1 MAFRTNAVAK
11 SDNSAKTQVNYE
23 EMNSYVVETAG
34 LQERETMIGYIAGIV
49 DLGNQNMPDAEVPFN
64 GTEEDEAAEIEKNPG
79 TYFEDGIDPVS
90 KKKVR
95 YKKWPQKP
103 VQCVAIAVDVPDVIL
118 DKGQFFGKSN
128 PQPLR
133 LWLGGTFYI
142 PSVGMVVG
150 RPTPLKINKSSGE
163 WSFDAKHLFYKMAV
177 ASKLIK
183 AGEPFLPSSIDQLLG
198 KAFQFDV
205 QVFFKESKG
214 KKYYTEYIKFLGG
227 LGRGQQQPEVP
238 DNLFLIEFDG
248 DFTKEDTQNLRNHV
262 INTIKQANNYEGS
275 KIQKFLENGEGASE
289 STEKSSTPAPT
300 KPVPAA
306 KKVAKPVE
314 IDPDEESSCPF

>member
-11 SDNSAKTQVNYE
+11 NDNSAKTQVNYE
-23 EMNSYVVETAG
+23 EMNAYVVETAG
-34 LQERETMIGYIAGIV
+34 LQERETMIGYISGIV
-49 DLGNQNMPDAEVPFN
+49 DLGNQNMPDAEVPFT
-64 GTEEDEAAEIEKNPG
+64 GSEEDEAAEIEKNPD

-103 VQCVAIAVDVPDVIL
+103 VQCVAIAVDLVDIQV

-205 QVFFKESKG
+205 QVYFKESKG

-289 STEKSSTPAPT
+289 SKPEPTPAA
-300 KPVPAA
+300 KPVPAV
-306 KKVAKPVE
+306 KKVAKPVIE
-314 IDPDEESSCPF
+314 DEDSESCPF